1 MRSSDARL
9 SYMASRE
16 PLISSDGPKNSSHC
30 TESSE
35 SERASPRPMLQKT
48 GPQHRINRGGCS
60 SSPGK
65 PSAPFPTVRNNVK
78 PFHSTGPQRP
88 LAHSKVS
95 ADAKTKTWRCPSR
108 ERPSRASSHA
118 AQLSFLRKHTHEDS
132 DKALLSCATH
142 RVRNKNE
149 ARTKLRGTHTTAAS
163 RCSCAMCGT
172 PERGQGRAS
181 DQQTHTSF
189 ESDENVHGGSARVC
203 DACGRF
209 EKTLVASP

>member
-48 GPQHRINRGGCS
+48 GPQHRINRGGSS
-60 SSPGK
+60 SSPRK

-88 LAHSKVS
+88 LAHSKFRPMRKQKLGVVRPAS
-95 ADAKTKTWRCPSR
+95 ARAAPHRMQHNFRSFANTHMNTATRRCFLAQRTECETRTKQ
-108 ERPSRASSHA
+108 E
-118 AQLSFLRKHTHEDS
+118 QNFG
-132 DKALLSCATH
+132 
-142 RVRNKNE
+142 
-149 ARTKLRGTHTTAAS
+149 ARTPRQRAAAAVPCAGRQSVARGAPATNKRTRVSRVMKTFTVAPHAFATPAAAS
-163 RCSCAMCGT
+163 
-172 PERGQGRAS
+172 
-181 DQQTHTSF
+181 
-189 ESDENVHGGSARVC
+189 
-203 DACGRF
+203 
-209 EKTLVASP
+209 KKLW